1 MNKAL
6 KLIPLRKD
14 YNSLIDS
21 VGVLLEEAR
30 KKAYSQINQLL
41 VKTYWEI
48 GKRIVEFEQQGEKK
62 AEYGSNLLDKLSEDL
77 TKSYGSGFSAYNLRK
92 MRLFYLTFQKWATV
106 SPKLS
111 WSHYRLILRL
121 NNPLAREFYIKE
133 SESDRIGQSPIDELR
148 QNKNTRIAENCFG

>member
-1 MNKAL
+1 M
-6 KLIPLRKD
+6 
-14 YNSLIDS
+14 
-21 VGVLLEEAR
+21 
-30 KKAYSQINQLL
+30 